1 MFKELGGKTMNTIIV
16 YHGGTEKIENP
27 ICKFGRKNLDF
38 GQGFYVTNLREQAIV
53 WANNMS
59 RNRNMPAILNRYK
72 LNREA
77 ILKEFKCKIFKA
89 YDEEWLE
96 FIIGNRSG
104 QDLAQEYDYVEGGV
118 ANDRVV
124 DTVNLY
130 LAGLI
135 ELNSALRELSRHQP
149 NNQICILNQDIINK
163 HLFYDGTEEIR

>member
-1 MFKELGGKTMNTIIV
+1 MNTIIV
-16 YHGGTEKIENP
+16 FHGGTEKIENP

-38 GQGFYVTNLREQAIV
+38 GQGFYVTSLREQAIS

-59 RNRNMPAILNRYK
+59 RNMNMPAMLNRYK
-72 LNREA
+72 LNRDA
-77 ILKEFKCKIFKA
+77 ILKEAKYKIFKA

-104 QDLAQEYDYVEGGV
+104 HDLAKEYDYVEGGV

-135 ELNSALRELSRHQP
+135 ELSSALRELSRHQP

-163 HLFYDGTEEIR
+163 YLIYDGTEEI